1 MQVILQEKI
10 KNLGNIGDVVVVKP
24 GYARNCLLRQG
35 KALRATK
42 QNMEAVDAR
51 RGELEKLDQDR
62 KRSAQQRA
70 ERIESTGDLN
80 MIVSTNAEGRL
91 FGSIGVSEVIQHL
104 KGQAEVDKSEVV
116 IVGAPIRQVGE
127 YKVLIQCHPEVEA
140 VLRLSIKSNNQSL
153 LDREMQEKAKTERAE
168 SASEDVVD
176 ADLSLENDE
185 GVEKPEEA

>member
-70 ERIESTGDLN
+70 ELLDELQRASNERAALDAKVAQLSRQL
-80 MIVSTNAEGRL
+80 S
-91 FGSIGVSEVIQHL
+91 QH
-104 KGQAEVDKSEVV
+104 
-116 IVGAPIRQVGE
+116 GAPDGAAVDG
-127 YKVLIQCHPEVEA
+127 HPQA
-140 VLRLSIKSNNQSL
+140 
-153 LDREMQEKAKTERAE
+153 
-168 SASEDVVD
+168 
-176 ADLSLENDE
+176 
-185 GVEKPEEA
+185 